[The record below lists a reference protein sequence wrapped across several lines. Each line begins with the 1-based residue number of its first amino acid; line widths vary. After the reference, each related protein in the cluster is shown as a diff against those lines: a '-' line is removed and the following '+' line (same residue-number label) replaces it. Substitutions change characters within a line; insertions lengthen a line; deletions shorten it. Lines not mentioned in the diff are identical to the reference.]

1 MGNLKNKMGNLKGNL
16 NFSEWWEIWKIRRN
30 LEIP

>member
-16 NFSEWWEIWKIRRN
+16 KFSEWLEKWKILRIT
-30 LEIP
+30 EIP